1 MFLFMK
7 IMILSKFCV
16 YGTQHYNLS
25 EQLIIIN
32 PYNSDDAG
40 QTSTQHFVSYTSRRW
55 RNTPAP
61 NTQSSGIRAAETP
74 SSSSLQSTQRRSSW
88 FSLNLFAGFQCERE
102 NWGFIS
108 SFSYIFLKLVKFL
121 NNLDPTVED
130 YTIFALSRI

>member
-25 EQLIIIN
+25 GLFYMVEQLIIIN

-88 FSLNLFAGFQCERE
+88 FSLNLFAGFSVRE
-102 NWGFIS
+102 KIEV
-108 SFSYIFLKLVKFL
+108 SFHHFLIF
-121 NNLDPTVED
+121 
-130 YTIFALSRI
+130 S